1 MGGGAVY
8 KWGRYVGRVETG
20 EGARGEVEGDATVEE
35 GGREMESGIDA
46 SRRGPMP
53 GSHFRTDTGG
63 PPCNREKGME
73 RRRDR

>member
-1 MGGGAVY
+1 MGEIRRTGNPAGPASER
-8 KWGRYVGRVETG
+8 GRRVG
-20 EGARGEVEGDATVEE
+20 VEGDATVEE

-63 PPCNREKGME
+63 PACATERE
-73 RRRDR
+73 RDRDGWIDR